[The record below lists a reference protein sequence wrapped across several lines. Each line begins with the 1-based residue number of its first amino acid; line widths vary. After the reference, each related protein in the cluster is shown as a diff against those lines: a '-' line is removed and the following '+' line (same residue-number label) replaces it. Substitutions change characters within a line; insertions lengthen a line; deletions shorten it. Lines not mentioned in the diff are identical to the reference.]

1 MCKKTVS
8 VIIPIFNAEKY
19 LEECLNSIIAQTYSS
34 LDIILVND
42 GSSDKSLEI
51 CNKYELVD
59 KRVRVFTQNNQGV
72 SVARNL
78 GLDHIRGEYVAFSD
92 SDDIWEKSGI
102 EKLVLSIEKNNTDLA
117 VGAYNLYDHIK
128 KVQTKV
134 SYLDKEVYSIKDYL
148 YFLNIGKTSPFFGS
162 QCNKLYKKEIVNKI
176 RYKEGVSYAEDY
188 LFNLGVLKKVNTI
201 SNVEEAIYNYR
212 QSRKNALS
220 GSQAKDI
227 LKHWEANKNVYK
239 ETKELFQLHDC
250 FELLDDFGFL
260 VAMIHETLATGFIYN
275 KKTNFKYKKEAV
287 NKILEDEILRNC
299 YGSIKF
305 MQKNW
310 IICYCYK
317 YKLSIFLT
325 SIYFLGVKIKY

>member
-1 MCKKTVS
+1 MCKKVS

-19 LEECLNSIIAQTYSS
+19 LEECLNSIITQTYNS

-51 CNKYELVD
+51 CNKYELED

-78 GLDHIRGEYVAFSD
+78 GLDHIKGEYVTFSD
-92 SDDIWEKSGI
+92 SDDIWEKSGV

-128 KVQTKV
+128 KSKTKV

-148 YFLNIGKTSPFFGS
+148 YFLNRGKTSPFFGS
-162 QCNKLYKKEIVNKI
+162 QCNKLYKKEIVNTV

-188 LFNLGVLKKVNTI
+188 LFNLGILKKVHTI

-212 QSRKNALS
+212 QSRENALS
-220 GSQAKDI
+220 GSQSCDI
-227 LKHWEANKNVYK
+227 LEHWEANKIVYK
-239 ETKELFQLHDC
+239 ETKKLFQLHDGLKI
-250 FELLDDFGFL
+250 FDDFGFL
-260 VAMIHETLATGFIYN
+260 VAMIHETLATGFICN
-275 KKTNFKYKKEAV
+275 KKTNFKYKKEV
-287 NKILEDEILRNC
+287 INKILEDEILKKYC
-299 YGSIKF
+299 CLTKF
-305 MQKNW
+305 TQKNW
-310 IICYCYK
+310 LIRYCYK
-317 YKLSIFLT
+317 YKKPLILALFYDVG
-325 SIYFLGVKIKY
+325 IKIKY

>member
-1 MCKKTVS
+1 MCKKVS

-19 LEECLNSIIAQTYSS
+19 LEECLNSIIAQTYNR

-51 CNKYELVD
+51 CNKYELED

-78 GLDHIRGEYVAFSD
+78 GLDYIKGEYVTFSD

-128 KVQTKV
+128 KSKTKV

-148 YFLNIGKTSPFFGS
+148 YFLNRGKTSPFFGS
-162 QCNKLYKKEIVNKI
+162 QCNKLYKKEIVNTV
-176 RYKEGVSYAEDY
+176 RYQEGVSYAEDY
-188 LFNLGVLKKVNTI
+188 LFNLGILKKVNTI
-201 SNVEEAIYNYR
+201 SNVEEVVYNYR
-212 QSRKNALS
+212 LSRENALS

-227 LKHWEANKNVYK
+227 LKHWEENKNVYK
-239 ETKELFQLHDC
+239 KTKELFHLHHGL
-250 FELLDDFGFL
+250 ELFDDFGFL
-260 VAMIHETLATGFIYN
+260 IAMIHETLATGFICN
-275 KKTNFKYKKEAV
+275 KKTKFKYKKEVV
-287 NKILEDEILRNC
+287 NKILEDEILRNF
-299 YGSIKF
+299 YGSTKF
-305 MQKNW
+305 TKKNW
-310 IICYCYK
+310 IIYYCYK
-317 YKLSIFLT
+317 YKLSILLT
-325 SIYFLGVKIKY
+325 CLYFLGVKIKY